1 MTRRIAGIVLC
12 LTVGLSASPAWAA
25 AANRPM
31 TTTTTIPTLH
41 ASSGKLY
48 KAGEFCPAKSLG
60 KRDHGSGGLIK
71 CERVK
76 GDDRWEKV

>member
-1 MTRRIAGIVLC
+1 
-12 LTVGLSASPAWAA
+12 
-25 AANRPM
+25 M